1 MQVEK
6 SVARDRGGIYL
17 WDAKP
22 AKGGS
27 TFRAYLD
34 NAPAIFLFHPFT
46 PILPK
51 HGALADADF
60 KHFFP
65 DAVAEPMAEP
75 ETPDSTP
82 PEDG

>member
-1 MQVEK
+1 MGPKAPQ
-6 SVARDRGGIYL
+6 
-17 WDAKP
+17 
-22 AKGGS
+22 GGS

-51 HGALADADF
+51 HGALADAAF

>member
-1 MQVEK
+1 MGPKAPQ
-6 SVARDRGGIYL
+6 GG
-17 WDAKP
+17 A
-22 AKGGS
+22 

-34 NAPAIFLFHPFT
+34 NAPATLLFYPFT
-46 PILPK
+46 TILPK

-75 ETPDSTP
+75 KTPDSTP
-82 PEDG
+82 PDDE

>member
-6 SVARDRGGIYL
+6 SVARDRAGIYL

-27 TFRAYLD
+27 TFRAYRD
-34 NAPAIFLFHPFT
+34 NAPATFLFYPIT

-65 DAVAEPMAEP
+65 DAVAEPTAEP
-75 ETPDSTP
+75 ETPDPTP
-82 PEDG
+82 PEDE